1 MLTDHPVVSVIL
13 TSFNHGKFIRE
24 AIESALSQTFVNFEL
39 IIWDDASP
47 DDSWEIIQGYRDPRI
62 RAYQNKHNEGP
73 ATGINKAIFEM
84 ATGKYISIHHSD
96 DVWEFDKLEK
106 QVAFLDARPEVGAVF
121 TWTKVINEN
130 GLDQDNDHFS
140 QPNRSRWQWLNSIFF
155 MNSPFAHPSI
165 MIRKAC
171 YQELGG
177 YRDYL
182 AQTPDV
188 EMWSR
193 LLLAYPVHIIPER
206 LTKHRLF
213 SDNSNTSGAR
223 PDVVVRTWN
232 EWNVLR
238 ENFLSISNFETIVA
252 IFPDLER
259 FRSPKGFDSKFLL
272 AMACLYGTTQKN
284 AWHLGLRWLFDI
296 FGDERRAKE
305 IERIYEFTYKDIIR
319 ISATFDIYNLV
330 SPDYVVELQKGKDW
344 LESQWLALQ
353 AELKVRDSQL
363 HEESGRLERLRSALP
378 VRVLRKIGAISDD

>member
-1 MLTDHPVVSVIL
+1 MAQLLWAILQDLLFEISKVSTHHMLTDHPVVSVIL

-24 AIESALSQTFVNFEL
+24 AIESVLSQTFVDFEL

-47 DDSWEIIQGYRDPRI
+47 DDSWEIIQGYSDPRI
-62 RAYQNKHNEGP
+62 RAYQNQRNEGP
-73 ATGINKAIFEM
+73 TAGVNKAIFEI

-106 QVAFLDARPEVGAVF
+106 QVAFLDARPDVGAVF
-121 TWTKVINEN
+121 TWTKIIDDN
-130 GLDQDNDHFS
+130 GLDQDNDHFN
-140 QPNRSRWQWLNSIFF
+140 QPNRTRWQWLNSIFF
-155 MNSPFAHPSI
+155 MNSPFAHPSV
-165 MIRKAC
+165 MMRKAC

-213 SDNSNTSGAR
+213 SDKSNTSGAR

-238 ENFLSISNFETIVA
+238 ENFLSISDFETIVA
-252 IFPDLER
+252 
-259 FRSPKGFDSKFLL
+259 
-272 AMACLYGTTQKN
+272 
-284 AWHLGLRWLFDI
+284 DI
-296 FGDERRAKE
+296 
-305 IERIYEFTYKDIIR
+305 
-319 ISATFDIYNLV
+319 
-330 SPDYVVELQKGKDW
+330 
-344 LESQWLALQ
+344 
-353 AELKVRDSQL
+353 
-363 HEESGRLERLRSALP
+363 SGS
-378 VRVLRKIGAISDD
+378 

>member
-1 MLTDHPVVSVIL
+1 VPSVSIIL
-13 TSFNHGKFIRE
+13 TSYNHAKFVRE
-24 AIESALSQTFVNFEL
+24 AIDSVISQTFADWEL
-39 IIWDDASP
+39 FIFDDAST
-47 DDSWEIIQGYRDPRI
+47 DDSWNTIKDCVDPRI
-62 RAYQNKHNEGP
+62 KIFRNCVNNGPIYAFNKV
-73 ATGINKAIFEM
+73 IFEL
-84 ATGKYISIHHSD
+84 AHGRYISIHHSD
-96 DVWEFDKLEK
+96 DVWELDKLEK
-106 QVAFLDARPEVGAVF
+106 QIAFLDARPEVGAVF
-121 TWTKVINEN
+121 TWTQIIDEN
-130 GLDQDNDHFS
+130 GLYLDNGSFT
-140 QPNRSRWQWLNSIFF
+140 QPNKTRWQWLNSIFF
-155 MNSPFAHPSI
+155 MSNPFAHPSV
-165 MIRKAC
+165 MMRKAC

-238 ENFLSISNFETIVA
+238 ENFLSISDFETIVA

-259 FRSPKGFDSKFLL
+259 FRNQSGFDSKFLL

-284 AWHLGLRWLFDI
+284 AWHLGLRWLFEI

-330 SPDYVVELQKGKDW
+330 SPDYVVELQKGKEW

-363 HEESGRLERLRSALP
+363 HEESGRLERLRSALA